1 MANER
6 AQLEPRWLRYVTS
19 RRVIDEKKIEKMKK
33 NLHLL
38 DDFSG
43 KHTIFMD
50 SDDEGDKFDP
60 AVYFNTDESLL
71 GRVSNRPTKEQLAS
85 GVIPEASTG
94 VQREA
99 SQQYSTLLNL
109 QNRADK
115 LKEVEAELELR
126 KEVRTEKGRRKKMV
140 NSDGKVV
147 YKFRQER
154 KR

>member
-1 MANER
+1 
-6 AQLEPRWLRYVTS
+6 
-19 RRVIDEKKIEKMKK
+19 MKK